1 MENRIDFASADK
13 NKSAYKLQGLPKVLW
28 INLDRYTERRE
39 YMEGQFKYWEISD
52 HHRIPGVDGRDDDP
66 TTYLKGKVPSL
77 MNPGEIGCVVS
88 HLNAVKYFVEET
100 DLDEIMIM
108 EDDVDLN
115 IASYWGFTWND
126 VRKRMPI
133 NFDACQFTI
142 INPLSVF
149 LTLHHRF
156 INDFSAA
163 CYLLTRHHAEKIL
176 RMHKRGDRWKID
188 QNILP
193 RAVSEDL
200 ILDSGKTYATPLF
213 NYRLD
218 LGSAIHTE
226 HIDVFHKSS
235 CTSLT
240 QFWKSNGVN
249 VKIDDVMKL
258 DAYTG
263 RIPPTNSEESK
274 GS

>member
-1 MENRIDFASADK
+1 MESRINFAQADK
-13 NKSAYKLQGLPKVLW
+13 NKAAYKLEGIPKVLW
-28 INLDRYTERRE
+28 INLDRYDERRT
-39 YMEGQFKYWEISD
+39 YMEGQLNYWGITD
-52 HHRIPGVDGRDDDP
+52 HHRISGVDGKEDDA
-66 TTYLKGKVPSL
+66 TSYLKGKVPSL
-77 MNPGEIGCVVS
+77 MNHGELGCVLS
-88 HLNAVKYFVEET
+88 HLNAIRYFVEET
-100 DLDEIMIM
+100 DLSEVVIM

-115 IASYWGFTWND
+115 TAKYWNFTWKD
-126 VRKRMPI
+126 MRKRMPI

-142 INPLSVF
+142 INPISLV
-149 LTLHHRF
+149 LRLHHRF

-176 RMHKRGDRWKID
+176 RLHQRGDQWKID

-193 RAVSEDL
+193 RPVSEDL

-240 QFWKSNGVN
+240 DFWKTQGVGIN
-249 VKIDDVMKL
+249 IDTVMDL
-258 DAYTG
+258 EVYAG
-263 RIPPTNSEESK
+263 RIPPIPSQKKEK
-274 GS
+274 